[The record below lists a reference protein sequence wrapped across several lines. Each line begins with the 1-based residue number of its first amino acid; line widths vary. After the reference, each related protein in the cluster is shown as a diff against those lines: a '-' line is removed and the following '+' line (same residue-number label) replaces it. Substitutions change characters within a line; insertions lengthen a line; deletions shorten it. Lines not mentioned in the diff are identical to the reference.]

1 MKIYPTLLD
10 DSLATIQ
17 AQLVALK
24 SLKHLSI
31 LQIDIIDGEFVDNL
45 TITPIDLVG
54 LDFGDLQLD
63 FHLMVHEP
71 LGYVYEILNQQET
84 LPVRAIIAQVERM
97 SDQLE
102 FIREVTKNKAKAG
115 LSLDVFTP
123 IEVIND
129 DAWAKLDV
137 IQLMAVE
144 AGFQGQPLKAIIFE
158 KIKKLGAILTK
169 FNAKCEIV
177 IDGGVTLENVSQLHQ
192 VGADAVGVGSALW
205 RAKDPQAVINQIRQ
219 L

>member
-1 MKIYPTLLD
+1 
-10 DSLATIQ
+10 
-17 AQLVALK
+17 
-24 SLKHLSI
+24 
-31 LQIDIIDGEFVDNL
+31 
-45 TITPIDLVG
+45 
-54 LDFGDLQLD
+54 
-63 FHLMVHEP
+63 
-71 LGYVYEILNQQET
+71 
-84 LPVRAIIAQVERM
+84 M

-158 KIKKLGAILTK
+158 KLK
-169 FNAKCEIV
+169 N
-177 IDGGVTLENVSQLHQ
+177 
-192 VGADAVGVGSALW
+192 
-205 RAKDPQAVINQIRQ
+205 
-219 L
+219 